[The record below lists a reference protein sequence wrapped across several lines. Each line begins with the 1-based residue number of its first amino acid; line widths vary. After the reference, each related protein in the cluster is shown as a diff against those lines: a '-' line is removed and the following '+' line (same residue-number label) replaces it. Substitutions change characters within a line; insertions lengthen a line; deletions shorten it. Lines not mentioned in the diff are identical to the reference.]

1 MARHIL
7 LLRRRKRRALLQKMS
22 RFCCVGK
29 NGASSM
35 TAIALDR
42 SRPDHLIRSEHHAVD
57 KPASTIVNRNR

>member
-1 MARHIL
+1 
-7 LLRRRKRRALLQKMS
+7 MS
-22 RFCCVGK
+22 RFCCVDK
-29 NGASSM
+29 NGDSSM